1 MKGMTR
7 KDAPSSKRYTVPEA
21 AKVLGIGTDAVRKRI
36 ARGTISHEK
45 DAAGRVYIY
54 LDTGHDEG
62 HDEGHDARELS
73 PELVQSLREQIGY
86 LQGVIATRDEEL
98 RTRAEELRRRDQD
111 LERRDRIIAA
121 LTERIPQALEPPSE
135 ARESPESSGPAAGL
149 GEVQDELDT
158 ERARREMAESTLRE
172 GMDEEG
178 RRREE
183 AERERDD
190 LRQQLEGISAARE
203 APRPAEEQQRRG
215 PPHSAAGGAQEAP
228 QHQQAQRPT
237 EGVEHDA
244 STLREWS
251 GDVDRRPQEGARRP
265 WWRRVFRR

>member
-111 LERRDRIIAA
+111 LERRDHIIAA

-135 ARESPESSGPAAGL
+135 ARESDVSPGPTGEL
-149 GEVQDELDT
+149 GELREELAT
-158 ERARREMAESTLRE
+158 EQARRERAESTLHE
-172 GMDEEG
+172 GMAEEQ

-190 LRQQLEGISAARE
+190 LSRELFARREPRQSPETV
-203 APRPAEEQQRRG
+203 EQQGRG
-215 PPHSAAGGAQEAP
+215 QPHSATVASQEHI
-228 QHQQAQRPT
+228 Q
-237 EGVEHDA
+237 
-244 STLREWS
+244 
-251 GDVDRRPQEGARRP
+251 RP
-265 WWRRVFRR
+265 WWRRVFGR

>member
-1 MKGMTR
+1 MTK
-7 KDAPSSKRYTVPEA
+7 KDTSTSKRYTVPEA

-45 DAAGRVYIY
+45 DDDGRVYVY

-62 HDEGHDARELS
+62 HDVQERT
-73 PELVQSLREQIGY
+73 PELVESLREQIGY

-135 ARESPESSGPAAGL
+135 ARESDVSPSPT
-149 GEVQDELDT
+149 GELEEVREELDT
-158 ERARREMAESTLRE
+158 EQARREMAESTLHE
-172 GMDEEG
+172 GMAEEQ

-190 LRQQLEGISAARE
+190 LRRE
-203 APRPAEEQQRRG
+203 LHALRGPRESPEPGEEQQGRG
-215 PPHSAAGGAQEAP
+215 EEPHSATVESQ
-228 QHQQAQRPT
+228 
-237 EGVEHDA
+237 EGVQR
-244 STLREWS
+244 STGRSL
-251 GDVDRRPQEGARRP
+251 
-265 WWRRVFRR
+265 WRRIFGG

>member
-1 MKGMTR
+1 MEGMTR

-36 ARGTISHEK
+36 ARSTIPHEK
-45 DAAGRVYIY
+45 DAAGRVYVY

-73 PELVQSLREQIGY
+73 PKLVQSLREQIGY

-135 ARESPESSGPAAGL
+135 ARESTQTVE
-149 GEVQDELDT
+149 GEP
-158 ERARREMAESTLRE
+158 ERAE
-172 GMDEEG
+172 
-178 RRREE
+178 
-183 AERERDD
+183 
-190 LRQQLEGISAARE
+190 
-203 APRPAEEQQRRG
+203 PRPATVE
-215 PPHSAAGGAQEAP
+215 SQESI
-228 QHQQAQRPT
+228 Q
-237 EGVEHDA
+237 
-244 STLREWS
+244 
-251 GDVDRRPQEGARRP
+251 RP
-265 WWRRVFRR
+265 WWRRVFGR